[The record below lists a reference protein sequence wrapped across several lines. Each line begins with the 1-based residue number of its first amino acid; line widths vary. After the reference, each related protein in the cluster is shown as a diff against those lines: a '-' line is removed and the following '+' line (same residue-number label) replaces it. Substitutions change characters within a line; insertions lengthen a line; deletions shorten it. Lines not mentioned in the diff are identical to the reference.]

1 MVVRHTICE
10 GATTLFHG
18 QQVQSAVKEFRCG
31 ELVPGCGAAFHGE
44 SEIEILEQ
52 IAAHAR
58 DDHGMYEV
66 PPEVVDTI
74 RAGITDRHPRSV
86 AGAR

>member
-1 MVVRHTICE
+1 MVVRYTIASE
-10 GATTLFHG
+10 GAQMKLFL
-18 QQVQSAVKEFRCG
+18 CG

-44 SEIEILEQ
+44 SENEILQQ

-74 RAGITDRHPRSV
+74 RASIADRHLH
-86 AGAR
+86 

>member
-1 MVVRHTICE
+1 M
-10 GATTLFHG
+10 
-18 QQVQSAVKEFRCG
+18 KEFRCG

-44 SEIEILEQ
+44 SENEILDQ

-66 PPEVVDTI
+66 PLEIVDTI
-74 RAGITDRHPRSV
+74 LAKMSDRHQ
-86 AGAR
+86 G

>member
-1 MVVRHTICE
+1 MK
-10 GATTLFHG
+10 G
-18 QQVQSAVKEFRCG
+18 FRCG

-44 SEIEILEQ
+44 SETEILEQ

-66 PPEVVDTI
+66 PAEIVDRI
-74 RAGITDRHPRSV
+74 RARISDRSPWR
-86 AGAR
+86 